1 MTIRTLT
8 LCAFLGVLI
17 AILTVCFQYKH
28 LLRLLLALEA
38 ITLSLFLLFLAKLRI
53 TRAERY
59 VSLGLIT
66 LGACEASLSLA
77 VLVSLI
83 RTHGNDYVRSFNTY
97 KC

>member
-1 MTIRTLT
+1 MTTTLT
-8 LCAFLGVLI
+8 MCAILGVLM

-28 LLRLLLALEA
+28 LLSLLLALEA
-38 ITLSLFLLFLAKLRI
+38 ITLSLFLLLLAKLSI
-53 TRAERY
+53 ASAESY
-59 VSLGLIT
+59 ISLGLIT

-83 RTHGNDYVRSFNTY
+83 RTHGNDYVSSFNTY

>member
-1 MTIRTLT
+1 MITTLT
-8 LCAFLGVLI
+8 ICALLGVLMS
-17 AILTVCFQYKH
+17 ILTVCFQYKH
-28 LLRLLLALEA
+28 LLSLLLALEA
-38 ITLSLFLLFLAKLRI
+38 ITLSLFILLLAKLRVARGEGYI
-53 TRAERY
+53 
-59 VSLGLIT
+59 SLGLIT